1 MKKLVTVAAGLL
13 LTTSAFA
20 SNVTLHQDAKLFS
33 ADFDSKA
40 EALNA
45 GYDLSEDVASLSQSE
60 LRRALPLVTANQ
72 VSDIVVDQTEVK
84 IEEFA
89 RVRGEVK
96 YRAIVDV
103 DYHFNAVEND

>member
-1 MKKLVTVAAGLL
+1 MKKLMTVAAGLL

-20 SNVTLHQDAKLFS
+20 SDVTLHRDAKVFS
-33 ADFDSKA
+33 AEYQTKA
-40 EALNA
+40 DALNA
-45 GYDLSEDVASLSQSE
+45 GFDISDNFASMNQSDLSK
-60 LRRALPLVTANQ
+60 ALPLFSNDS

-96 YRAIVDV
+96 YRAVVDV
-103 DYHFNAVEND
+103 DYHFNTVEND